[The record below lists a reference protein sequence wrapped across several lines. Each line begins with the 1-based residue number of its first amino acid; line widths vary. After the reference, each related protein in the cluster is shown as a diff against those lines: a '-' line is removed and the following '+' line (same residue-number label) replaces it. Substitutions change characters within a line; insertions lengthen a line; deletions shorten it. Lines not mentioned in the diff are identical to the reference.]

1 MDCDIPFPLE
11 IWDERSNTSTLHL
24 SYFIQNL
31 LPLRLIGWKT
41 VRRHYDGVMSGF
53 NRKSQNSSC
62 TDSVLSFII
71 TGSIAE
77 GFGIP
82 FCLAKSSPHEMER
95 ISDVDA
101 LMVPRGLLISTNE
114 VPLANTTEYKG
125 YFESYEGLHPGYTR
139 IGIRPNK
146 NEHTSFIRDPETG
159 KYYLSGTKIMA
170 KLCSSL
176 ESVLRT
182 SETVWV
188 QGPALT
194 IEDNRI
200 ATFETPNAGSSRD
213 LVTALKC
220 TPWPREAKAWKG
232 RALKSEWLPNDLIQS
247 IIDDGCHV
255 VPVPS
260 KNSLNPEIEWRMS
273 FSASEGRIAREAVT
287 DYQRQCYIYLKI
299 LRYQVMKP
307 VSVLSSYVFKSV
319 FLHSCEKLPIENW
332 ELYPGNCILYMLD
345 VILHCLRK
353 KHVPTYFLPENN
365 LIDFM
370 NDEELKAAID
380 AVETIRRDPFM
391 PALEFTDERII
402 GYQSINASYREI
414 MEPLLEDMK
423 LFPIHRRTSLSL
435 QDGML
440 RTSTRM
446 CHLLLHE
453 QTGDEQT
460 ELVKHK
466 EAVRIMIDFF
476 WQWMHPSDPNVSF
489 VQFISDAGF
498 ATNNL
503 EMSARYFRAVNSLSS
518 EYPGFLP
525 IRGNLACIYHCLAY
539 ADRSEAAKP
548 NEEYIK
554 RAGKLFEEIYGE
566 DKSSVIDYLAYLVK
580 LKKFGGAITILEDW
594 LQTRN
599 DQERTNYE
607 YDKKE
612 MNCLEDPLKSHISE
626 FGRIGGEDIA
636 FAYFYFVKCLVA
648 SSNAENDNTKKI
660 NDVLE
665 RFEEH
670 CKDKTDENTKQ
681 LYKYAKDVV
690 EAEVAGK

>member
-1 MDCDIPFPLE
+1 MDCDVEFSCDV
-11 IWDERSNTSTLHL
+11 WDETSNTSTLHL

-31 LPLRLIGWKT
+31 LPLRLIGWKA
-41 VRRHYDGVMSGF
+41 VKRHYDGVTNGLG
-53 NRKSQNSSC
+53 KSIQYAGR
-62 TDSVLSFII
+62 DSDLSYVV
-71 TGSIAE
+71 TGSTAE

-82 FCLAKSSPHEMER
+82 FCMTKSLPPIMER
-95 ISDVDA
+95 FSDVDM
-101 LMVPRGLLISTNE
+101 LMVPNALLISTTKL
-114 VPLANTTEYKG
+114 PTPNTTEFKG
-125 YFESYEGLHPGYTR
+125 YFDSTDLHPGYTR
-139 IGIRPNK
+139 ICLPTIK
-146 NEHTSFIRDPETG
+146 NEDATFIHDPETG
-159 KYYLSGTKIMA
+159 KYYFSSTKFMT
-170 KLCSSL
+170 KMSSVKYDL
-176 ESVLRT
+176 DT
-182 SETVWV
+182 SETFHV

-194 IEDNRI
+194 IEDNQI
-200 ATFETPNAGSSRD
+200 LNLENLKKPNAGSSRD

-220 TPWPREAKAWKG
+220 TPWPREAKTWKE

-255 VPVPS
+255 VAVPS
-260 KNSLNPEIEWRMS
+260 KNSLKPEIEWRMS

-332 ELYPGNCILYMLD
+332 ELHPGNCILYMLD

-380 AVETIRRDPFM
+380 VVETIRRDPFI
-391 PALEFTDERII
+391 PALEFTDTRII

-423 LFPIHRRTSLSL
+423 LFKIHKNKLMSLL
-435 QDGML
+435 NGML
-440 RTSTRM
+440 NTSTTM
-446 CHLLLHE
+446 CLFLLHE
-453 QTGDEQT
+453 QTGDDEAA
-460 ELVKHK
+460 LVKHQ
-466 EAVRIMIDFF
+466 EAVRVMIDVFY
-476 WQWMHPSDPNVSF
+476 QWIRPLDPNASF
-489 VQFISDAGF
+489 VQFINTAGL
-498 ATNNL
+498 TIKDVKL
-503 EMSARYFRAVNSLSS
+503 SARYFQAAISLSL
-518 EYPGFLP
+518 EYPEFLS
-525 IRGNLACIYHCLAY
+525 IRGNLACMYHGLAY
-539 ADRSEAAKP
+539 TDMSEDAKP
-548 NEEYIK
+548 NEEYIR
-554 RAGKLFEEIYGE
+554 RAGKLFEEVYGE
-566 DKSSVIDYLAYLVK
+566 NKSSAVDYVAYLVK
-580 LKKFGGAITILEDW
+580 LKKFGEAITILEDW

-599 DQERTNYE
+599 DLRRTEYV

-612 MNCLEDPLKSHISE
+612 MNCLEDPLKSHIYE

-636 FAYFYFVKCLVA
+636 FAYFYLVKCLVA
-648 SSNAENDNTKKI
+648 SSNDENDNTEKV

-665 RFEEH
+665 RFDEH

-681 LYKYAKDVV
+681 LYKYAKDVA
-690 EAEVAGK
+690 EAEAAGK